1 MYLAQPEFISH
12 RYRKKTKSPKMEQ
25 KHEEGACNVL
35 TYGVEGELQWN
46 YYSKRISSL
55 VLWEADKTRTVTSLT
70 RTVTSLT
77 RLVANRTRFIASR
90 TGRTLDALWQV
101 YKGALCPR
109 V

>member
-12 RYRKKTKSPKMEQ
+12 RYRKKTNSPKMEQ

-35 TYGVEGELQWN
+35 TYGVEEELQWN

-70 RTVTSLT
+70 R
-77 RLVANRTRFIASR
+77 LVANRTRFVAGR

-101 YKGALCPR
+101 YKGALRPR